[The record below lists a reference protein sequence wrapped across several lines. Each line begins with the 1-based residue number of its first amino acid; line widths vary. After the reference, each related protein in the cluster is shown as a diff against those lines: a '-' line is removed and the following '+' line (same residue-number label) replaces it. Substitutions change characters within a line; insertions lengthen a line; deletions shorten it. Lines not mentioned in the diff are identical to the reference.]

1 MICLSLILN
10 FPQIS
15 VCRSFSHVPVNRDH
29 VINDRFQINLTYEF
43 QILSLHTQN
52 ICQFCSCQI
61 KLGPFG
67 GSTPNRRTQH
77 KNRTFASK
85 KAGNTDLGSS
95 EASLKH
101 SLHDDCRASCV
112 SICTLLPVKLSKWN
126 KWNTISPQGFLA
138 VEGVLVVPPSRT
150 LEFRYFH
157 RCLRK
162 LTSPAKFVLAL
173 LRRLVTLFLGSK
185 VCPFST
191 SSCKQPKHTFQSR
204 WVRTTVSGQRSSSP
218 TSTQRASRSA

>member
-1 MICLSLILN
+1 M
-10 FPQIS
+10 
-15 VCRSFSHVPVNRDH
+15 
-29 VINDRFQINLTYEF
+29 INDRCQINLTYKF
-43 QILSLHTQN
+43 HILSLHTKN
-52 ICQFCSCQI
+52 ICQFWSCQI

-67 GSTPNRRTQH
+67 GSTQNRWDQH
-77 KNRTFASK
+77 KNHTFTSK

-95 EASLKH
+95 QSSLKH
-101 SLHDDCRASCV
+101 SLQDDCRTFGV
-112 SICTLLPVKLSKWN
+112 SICTFVPVKLSKWS
-126 KWNTISPQGFLA
+126 TISPQGFHS

-157 RCLRK
+157 RCLRN
-162 LTSPAKFVLAL
+162 LTSPAKFVLNL

-191 SSCKQPKHTFQSR
+191 SSCKQSKHTFQSG

-218 TSTQRASRSA
+218 ISTQRVSSV